1 MKKTFGVNEYLR
13 VFSRTMAPVVHG
25 MTKVL
30 GLNEYLRGQE
40 PGEKASRPRS
50 STLSPSHRS
59 GYRNSNRPGRQWAWE
74 NSWGYD
80 SEVEHFERELWTEQ
94 SFFNDAD
101 QGVTYAE
108 APWDAHWRGD
118 EWWR

>member
-1 MKKTFGVNEYLR
+1 MKKTLSLNDYLR
-13 VFSRTMAPVVHG
+13 VFSRTMAPLARG

-30 GLNEYLRGQE
+30 AVNEYLSGQGQGGGE
-40 PGEKASRPRS
+40 PQRRSRAS
-50 STLSPSHRS
+50 SPTSRH
-59 GYRNSNRPGRQWAWE
+59 GNRPGRHRPWE

-80 SEVEHFERELWTEQ
+80 PEVEHFERELWTEQ

-101 QGVTYAE
+101 RGVMYAE
-108 APWDAHWRGD
+108 APWDARWRGD